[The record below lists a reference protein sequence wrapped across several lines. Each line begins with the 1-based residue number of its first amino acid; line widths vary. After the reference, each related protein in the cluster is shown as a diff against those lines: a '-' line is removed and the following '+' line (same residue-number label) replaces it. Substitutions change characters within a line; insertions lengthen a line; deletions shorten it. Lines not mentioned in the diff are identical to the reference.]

1 MVRIAHDAG
10 TDPLSE
16 ALLASATAPSATTK
30 HKTLEL
36 YNPSNVVEL
45 KYTGTLTFRW
55 SFKWETYVVLFSNR
69 TSQDADAILSPSQT
83 RIRMETRR
91 MLHHSKAGP
100 ARACRGDKRT
110 AWSDSDGVGPDPGL

>member
-10 TDPLSE
+10 IDPLSE

-69 TSQDADAILSPSQT
+69 TSRDADAILSPSQT
-83 RIRMETRR
+83 R
-91 MLHHSKAGP
+91 L
-100 ARACRGDKRT
+100 
-110 AWSDSDGVGPDPGL
+110 